1 MKNAL
6 NIASLIALLDEIAA
20 GFAAVGLLNERRQA
34 EELKARLGN
43 DEPAKVVVI
52 GEFNAG
58 KSTLVNALCGT
69 ALLPVGVI
77 PTTATINVVSHSE
90 RPQIL
95 VVHWDGRE
103 TDLPFDAG
111 VLQRFTAK
119 NGDQS
124 DIREVHIQTP
134 TAPNG
139 LVLVDTPGVNDI
151 NQTRAEIVYET
162 IPQAHALIFVMD
174 IQQPLK
180 RSEVEFLRE
189 RVLGSSLVKTW
200 YVLNHTDRVA
210 NAAEIDAAVKYVRDG
225 VAAIYQEVASRFS
238 DSGATAMAEI
248 VNSHAQRIPV
258 FPVSAKMKLRSVDGE
273 FPGKYQSEFW
283 NEVIR
288 LGEPSER
295 DVALIDG
302 VRAHA
307 AILLLRLRQAVS
319 DRIVMQSAARDRLRE
334 MARRDAQVLRKSTEA
349 CQSTLAKLKITRT
362 RLMSET
368 EGSIRQIFENAAV
381 SFDAKASQHGFERA
395 LELTQQEVGRNT
407 EARIEVLN
415 QSIQQVAKECSA
427 EASAHLSLVHEKPNI
442 NVGSDE
448 PTPPRDRDLL
458 ANLLSDPVNQVG
470 FMVLAPVAA
479 FVFGWVGFAVV
490 AFPFVARL
498 FGGSQPKATTNVQAA
513 LHDTGSQL
521 KNRVASALSERLD
534 AIAFATTDVLDEPQH
549 RIRSAC
555 KALSGDDGESRLD
568 EQWQKRVDMLIAD
581 CNGLKQSTAHGRL
594 PKAAPT
600 TGKSV

>member
-1 MKNAL
+1 MKNVL
-6 NIASLIALLDEIAA
+6 SVESLIALLDEITA
-20 GFAAVGLLNERRQA
+20 GFAAVGMPNERRQA
-34 EELKARLGN
+34 EELKVRLAH
-43 DEPAKVVVI
+43 DEPARVVVI

-90 RPQIL
+90 RPQIV

-103 TDLPFDAG
+103 TELPFDAD

-124 DIREVHIQTP
+124 DIREVRIQTP
-134 TAPNG
+134 TAPKG

-162 IPQAHALIFVMD
+162 IPQAHALVFVMD

-210 NAAEIDAAVKYVRDG
+210 NAAEINAAVKYVRDG

-248 VNSHAQRIPV
+248 VNSHTQHIPV
-258 FPVSAKMKLRSVDGE
+258 FPVSAKMKLRSVEGE
-273 FPGKYQSEFW
+273 SSVRYQSEFW
-283 NEVIR
+283 KQVIR
-288 LGEPSER
+288 FGEPSQR
-295 DVALIDG
+295 DAALIDG
-302 VRAHA
+302 VRARA
-307 AILLLRLRQAVS
+307 AVLLLRLRQAVS

-334 MARRDAQVLRKSTEA
+334 MARRDAQILRKSTEA

-368 EGSIRQIFENAAV
+368 EGSIGEIFENAAV
-381 SFDAKASQHGFERA
+381 SFDVRASQHGFERA
-395 LELTQQEVGRNT
+395 LELTQQEVGRKT
-407 EARIEVLN
+407 EARIELLN
-415 QSIQQVAKECSA
+415 QSVQQVAKECSA
-427 EASAHLSLVHEKPNI
+427 DASAYLPLAHDKPTISVASPDSTGPVPQRNR
-442 NVGSDE
+442 VE
-448 PTPPRDRDLL
+448 ELRDLL
-458 ANLLSDPVNQVG
+458 NDPVNQVG
-470 FMVLAPVAA
+470 LLVAA
-479 FVFGWVGFAVV
+479 FVSPLAGFAVV
-490 AFPFVARL
+490 AFRVIGRL
-498 FGGSQPKATTNVQAA
+498 FGGSEAQRPSNVPVM
-513 LHDTGSQL
+513 LRHTGTQL
-521 KNRVASALSERLD
+521 KHQITAALSERFD
-534 AIAFATTDVLDEPQH
+534 AIAFTITDVLDEPQH

-555 KALSGDDGESRLD
+555 EALSGDDGGSRLD
-568 EQWQKRVDMLIAD
+568 GQWQKCIDILIAD
-581 CNGLKQSTAHGRL
+581 CAALRQSAATGGLLKIRPHN
-594 PKAAPT
+594 
-600 TGKSV
+600 